1 MNPWKQLFLMF
12 AVVFL
17 LVGCTAVPE
26 QKLTPQTTVRTEP
39 TTMPTETG
47 SETPTLHTT
56 PNPPDSEAEMT
67 TVPDSEVES
76 VTMDAVETMLWQMTL
91 EEQVAQMFVV
101 TLDALSDA
109 TDSLKTVDETVRNSF
124 SRIPVGGVLCMGEN
138 LKEPKQTM
146 ALCDDLQS
154 LSMERL
160 GLPLFLCVDEE
171 GGTVARISGNPS
183 FGLTPIPPMSEI
195 GATGDSKQASEI
207 GRTIGIYLSA
217 LGFNV
222 DFAPDADVL
231 TNPQNRVV
239 GSRSFGS
246 SAERVTEMAL
256 AFSKGLSERGV
267 LPCWKHFPGHGGTKE
282 DSHKGVAILHASME
296 ELLQSE
302 ELSPFLH
309 AARAGVPMIMTGHIA
324 VPEAVGTTYPASLN
338 GKLIGILRG
347 PGVEY
352 DGLLI
357 TDSLGMRAIT
367 QLVSPAEA
375 AVLAVEAGNDLL
387 LLSDH
392 LEEAYQ
398 AVLTAVA
405 DGRISEERI
414 NESVRRILRCK
425 QALEAEER
433 NSEWQ

>member
-1 MNPWKQLFLMF
+1 MRNTWKQLVLWA
-12 AVVFL
+12 AVIGL
-17 LVGCTAVPE
+17 LSGCTAVPVPE
-26 QKLTPQTTVRTEP
+26 TTAQTERLEESSSVPSLTDVGQTMPQTESDSVHASTESEVTTVCTTQVETAEPDPVETTLCKLT
-39 TTMPTETG
+39 
-47 SETPTLHTT
+47 L
-56 PNPPDSEAEMT
+56 AER
-67 TVPDSEVES
+67 
-76 VTMDAVETMLWQMTL
+76 A
-91 EEQVAQMFVV
+91 AQLFVV
-101 TLDALSDA
+101 TPEALTNA
-109 TDSLKTVDETVRNSF
+109 TDTLQAVDETVQTAF
-124 SRIPVGGVLCMGEN
+124 SKIPVGGVLCMGEN
-138 LKEPKQTM
+138 LKGPQQT
-146 ALCDDLQS
+146 ADLCADLQS
-154 LSMERL
+154 LSLERL

-171 GGTVARISGNPS
+171 GGTVARISGNPA
-183 FGLTPIPPMSEI
+183 FNLATIPPMAEI
-195 GATGDSKQASEI
+195 GATGDPEQARAI
-207 GRTIGIYLSA
+207 GQTIGTYLSA

-256 AFSKGLSERGV
+256 AFSEGLSERGV
-267 LPCWKHFPGHGGTKE
+267 LPCWKHFPGHGGTRE
-282 DSHKGVAILHASME
+282 DSHKGVAVLHASME
-296 ELLQSE
+296 ELLKSE

-338 GKLIGILRG
+338 GRLIGILRG

-433 NSEWQ
+433 SS